1 MKIEIQNLIIQTI
14 KTIKKDAII
23 DENSY
28 IFGSSNALFDS
39 IGLIELVVELE
50 EAIYEKFGQNISLS
64 DAKAMSQK
72 TSPFININSLIKY
85 IQKSLN
91 E

>member
-1 MKIEIQNLIIQTI
+1 MQIEIKNLIIQTI
-14 KTIKKDAII
+14 KIIKKDAIV

-28 IFGSSNALFDS
+28 IFGRSNALFDS
-39 IGLIELVVELE
+39 IGLLELVVELE
-50 EAIYEKFGQNISLS
+50 EAIYDKFGKNISLS
-64 DAKAMSQK
+64 DKKAMSQK
-72 TSPFININSLIKY
+72 TSPFININSLSRY